1 MVAREKMIADGE
13 RQPKRLFFM
22 LSDSLKHI
30 TRQVISTWHI
40 VPIPVM
46 VVNYRGNARAAS
58 TDKAGRGC

>member
-1 MVAREKMIADGE
+1 
-13 RQPKRLFFM
+13 M